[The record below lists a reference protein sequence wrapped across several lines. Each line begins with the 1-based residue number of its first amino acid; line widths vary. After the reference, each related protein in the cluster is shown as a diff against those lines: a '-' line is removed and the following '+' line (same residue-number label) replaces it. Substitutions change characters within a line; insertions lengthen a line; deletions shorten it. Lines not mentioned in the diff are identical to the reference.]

1 MLEKFKD
8 TSEYLGRVLGY
19 IHSDIS
25 EISDAEKEKITKET
39 VDHFD
44 N

>member
-19 IHSDIS
+19 IHSDIDQ
-25 EISDAEKEKITKET
+25 IPDAEKE
-39 VDHFD
+39 
-44 N
+44 